1 MGKLRYTEAAMAG
14 MLGIVL
20 IQGFHE
26 IEHITQVVQ
35 RYLLGIPTG
44 AGVLGTWLDV
54 EPVHIVYNS
63 AFLLL
68 IGLVFWQGRFWPRRR
83 EMPLAFGLMTFGLMF
98 QGYHLVEHVFKIV
111 QFIETGKNGT
121 PGILGHFFNLVW
133 LHFWFNSIVYSVM
146 AGVFFTAGFPKALWA
161 WVKPQRQTEALA

>member
-1 MGKLRYTEAAMAG
+1 MVKMRYTEAAMAG

-35 RYLLGIPTG
+35 RYLLGIPKG

-68 IGLVFWQGRFWPRRR
+68 IGLVYWQGRFWRRRR
-83 EMPLAFGLMTFGLMF
+83 EMPFAFGLMTFGLMF

-146 AGVFFTAGFPKALWA
+146 AGVFFTAGFPKALWE
-161 WVKPQRQTEALA
+161 WVKPRRQTEALA